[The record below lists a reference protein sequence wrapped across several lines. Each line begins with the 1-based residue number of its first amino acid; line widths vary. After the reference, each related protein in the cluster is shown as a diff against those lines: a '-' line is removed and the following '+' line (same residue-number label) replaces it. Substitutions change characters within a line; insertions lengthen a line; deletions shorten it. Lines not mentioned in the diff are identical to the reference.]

1 MFISNTPEV
10 THRLPII
17 LVHGIARFDWL
28 HEGYRKL
35 FPQSGEHP
43 KDRSHYF
50 RNVATQLKSHG
61 YDTYH
66 ASLSY
71 AKRSEQRAVELGEQI
86 AQIREQTGARQ
97 VHLLAHSMGG
107 IDARRLIVTH
117 PAIAETIAS
126 LTTIG
131 TPHWGSSLAD
141 WGLAHGGLHLIDLS
155 QPLIDLSGFNDLT
168 LVACAEFNQQ
178 AETIEAANSIRYRAC
193 ASHASRQDTLLPL
206 RPTWDIVHKN
216 EGENDGLV
224 SVKSQLW
231 TKELHCSTVIR
242 KPVEQIEFPF
252 PADHFNQTG
261 WWDPSKRDRDKSLTE
276 ITDSISIFEDKIRQ
290 MYLDLVRS
298 VVDNPSTS

>member
-1 MFISNTPEV
+1 MLP
-10 THRLPII
+10 LPII
-17 LVHGIARFDWL
+17 LIHGIARFDWL

-35 FPQSGEHP
+35 FPQTGEHP

-50 RNVATQLKSHG
+50 RNVGTHLKSHG
-61 YDTYH
+61 YEAFH

-71 AKRSEQRAVELGEQI
+71 AKRSEQRAAELGEQI
-86 AQIREQTGARQ
+86 AQIREQTGAPQ
-97 VHLLAHSMGG
+97 VHLIAHSMGG

-117 PAIAETIAS
+117 TEMADAIAS

-141 WGLAHGGLHLIDLS
+141 WGLSHGGFKLIDLA
-155 QPLIDLSGFNDLT
+155 QPLLDLSGFNDLT
-168 LVACAEFNQQ
+168 LAACAEFNRSS
-178 AETIEAANSIRYRAC
+178 EPIEAVNSVRYRAC
-193 ASHASRQDTLLPL
+193 ASHTPREDTLLPL
-206 RPTWDIVHKN
+206 RPTWDIIYKN
-216 EGENDGLV
+216 EGDNDGLV
-224 SVKSQLW
+224 AVKSQLW
-231 TKELHCSTVIR
+231 TQELHGPNGLC

-276 ITDSISIFEDKIRQ
+276 ITDSISVFEDNIRQ

-298 VVDNPSTS
+298 VVDKPSTS

>member
-1 MFISNTPEV
+1 MSQP
-10 THRLPII
+10 PII
-17 LVHGIARFDWL
+17 LIHGIARFDWL
-28 HEGYRKL
+28 HEGYRKI
-35 FPQSGEHP
+35 FPQTDEHP

-50 RNVATQLKSHG
+50 RNVASHLKSNG
-61 YDTYH
+61 YETFH

-71 AKRSEQRAVELGEQI
+71 AKRSEQRAIELGEQI
-86 AQIREQTGARQ
+86 AQIRMQTGAAK
-97 VHLLAHSMGG
+97 VHLIAHSMGG
-107 IDARRLIVTH
+107 LDARRLIITH
-117 PAIAETIAS
+117 PDSAATIAS

-141 WGLAHGGLHLIDLS
+141 WGLSHGGLHLIDLS
-155 QPLIDLSGFNDLT
+155 QPLLDLSGFTDLT
-168 LVACAEFNQQ
+168 MAACAEFNQQ

-193 ASHASRQDTLLPL
+193 ASHAPRQDTLLPL

-231 TKELHCSTVIR
+231 TKELHGPAGIR

-276 ITDSISIFEDKIRQ
+276 ITDSISEFEGKIQ
-290 MYLDLVRS
+290 QLYLDLVRS
-298 VVDNPSTS
+298 VADKTSTS

>member
-1 MFISNTPEV
+1 MFTSNTPEV
-10 THRLPII
+10 TNRLPII

-28 HEGYRKL
+28 HEGYRKI
-35 FPQSGEHP
+35 FPQTGEHP

-50 RNVATQLKSHG
+50 RNVASHLKSHG
-61 YDTYH
+61 YDVFH

-86 AQIREQTGARQ
+86 AQIRTQTGAPQ
-97 VHLLAHSMGG
+97 VHLIAHSMGG
-107 IDARRLIVTH
+107 LDARRLIIIH
-117 PAIAETIAS
+117 PASADTIAS

-141 WGLAHGGLHLIDLS
+141 WGLSHGGLHLIDLS
-155 QPLIDLSGFNDLT
+155 QPLLDLSGFNDLT
-168 LVACAEFNQQ
+168 LAACAEFNQQ
-178 AETIEAANSIRYRAC
+178 AEPIEAANSIRYRAC
-193 ASHASRQDTLLPL
+193 ASHAPRHDTLLPL

-231 TKELHCSTVIR
+231 IKELHSPAGIR

-276 ITDSISIFEDKIRQ
+276 ITDSISEFEGKIQ
-290 MYLDLVRS
+290 GMYLELVQGL
-298 VVDNPSTS
+298 